1 MQEKGYPLEEMIKEG
16 KLELESKEKYDIR
29 GFLNRENIDEDLYS
43 KLRDDGLSHHE
54 AMKTVHDQN

>member
-1 MQEKGYPLEEMIKEG
+1 MIKEG